1 MSAIKKQTVSLV
13 LGSGGARGLAHVG
26 VIRWLEAHDFEIKSI
41 SGCSI
46 GAAIGGAYAM
56 GNLDSFVAW
65 LTGYKRSDMYFM
77 LDFIFGKGGF
87 VKGDKVLE
95 TIKKQIGV
103 GLIEELPIKFT
114 AVAADIANEEEV
126 WLQEGALCQAIRASI
141 SLPLFFTPYELNGVK
156 LLDGGILNP
165 TPIEP
170 TLKDDTDITIVVNLG
185 GTPEL
190 KLPEKVIRKDPWQR
204 KLDVYIN
211 KMKKY
216 RNKTSNEW
224 SMMYVADQSFN
235 AMQNAIAQQ
244 KMKMYPPDYIINIPR
259 NKCNTLEF
267 EKSAEM
273 IAFGYEMAGDVLG
286 ELCVVSKIIQNDEC
300 N

>member
-1 MSAIKKQTVSLV
+1 MRLKNKQTVSLV

-26 VIRWLEAHDFEIKSI
+26 VIRWLEANNFEIKSI

-56 GNLDSFVAW
+56 GNLDQFVDW
-65 LTGYKRSDMYFM
+65 LDNYKRSDMYYM
-77 LDFIFGKGGF
+77 LDFMFGRGGF
-87 VKGDKVLE
+87 VKGDKVME
-95 TIKKQIGV
+95 TIKKQIGTD
-103 GLIEELPIKFT
+103 LIENLPIKFT
-114 AVAADIANEEEV
+114 AVAADISNEEEV
-126 WLQEGALCQAIRASI
+126 WFRKGPLCEAIRASI
-141 SLPLFFTPYELNGVK
+141 SLPLFFVPYELNGVK

-170 TLKDDTDITIVVNLG
+170 TLNDGTDVTIVVNLG
-185 GTPEL
+185 GFPEE
-190 KLPEKVIRKDPWQR
+190 KLPEKTIEKDSWQH

-211 KMKKY
+211 KMKQY
-216 RNKTSNEW
+216 RSKTSSEW

-244 KMKMYPPDYIINIPR
+244 KMKMYPPDYVINIPR

-267 EKSAEM
+267 EKTAEM
-273 IAFGYEMAGDVLG
+273 IAFGYETAGNVLG
-286 ELCVVSKIIQNDEC
+286 KHNFKIKRAISQLK
-300 N
+300 